1 MKSAGKRAACFGQ
14 GEACLRCQVTDRSP
28 VNQNTYLLLGPHN
41 NNAREALIRSLDAAN
56 MPYRAWKNVLA
67 LPTLRPRVS
76 GLPAAFLEHLPE
88 ATAQDVT
95 GVFFSGDLDDAA
107 SALAAFIQAEPL
119 TALIQRAKHDW
130 VRDALDDGWLFSL
143 FHPIVDA
150 GTGAVFA
157 HEALIRARHP
167 QTKEVIG
174 AGPIIDA
181 SVKLKLEHVLDQ
193 RARQVAIRNAAALNL
208 PDMRLFIN
216 FMPNTIYDP
225 EVCLRTTMET
235 AEECGTDLSR
245 LVFEVVETENI
256 PDMKR
261 LKHILDYY
269 RSRGVGTAVDDMG
282 AGFSSLEY
290 LTTLRPDFVKLDR
303 ALVVRAEHNGSARQN
318 LDLIVA
324 QAKHLEIQVIAE
336 GIETE
341 SQMLMCRD
349 AGVDFMQGFLFA
361 RPANPPELN
370 LAGTHFA
377 DLAAVGAQAQPAEPD
392 LGDGGRL
399 AAGGQHG
406 ERATRKINPLDQP
419 DTQHR
424 AFGRDQ
430 ADQQAR
436 KFLGSGDR
444 DGAGAEVALDGG

>member
-1 MKSAGKRAACFGQ
+1 MKSTGKRAACFAQ
-14 GEACLRCQVTDRSP
+14 GEACLRCQRTDQGTS
-28 VNQNTYLLLGPHN
+28 NGNTYLLLGPHN
-41 NNAREALIRSLDAAN
+41 NNVREALVRSLDAAN
-56 MPYRAWKNVLA
+56 TPYRVWKNVLA

-76 GLPAAFLEHLPE
+76 GLTAAFLERLPE
-88 ATAQDVT
+88 ATALDVT

-107 SALAAFIQAEPL
+107 STLAAFVQAEPL
-119 TALIQRAKHDW
+119 TDLIQRAKYDW

-167 QTKEVIG
+167 QTQEVIG

-181 SVKLKLEHVLDQ
+181 SVKLNLEHVLDQ
-193 RARQVAIRNAAALNL
+193 RARQAAIRNAAALNL

-225 EVCLRTTMET
+225 EVCLRTTIET

-290 LTTLRPDFVKLDR
+290 LTALRPDFVKLDR

-361 RPANPPELN
+361 RPANPPESARPFLR
-370 LAGTHFA
+370 LMP
-377 DLAAVGAQAQPAEPD
+377 LAA
-392 LGDGGRL
+392 
-399 AAGGQHG
+399 
-406 ERATRKINPLDQP
+406 
-419 DTQHR
+419 
-424 AFGRDQ
+424 
-430 ADQQAR
+430 
-436 KFLGSGDR
+436 
-444 DGAGAEVALDGG
+444 

>member
-1 MKSAGKRAACFGQ
+1 MKSTGKRAACFAQ
-14 GEACLRCQVTDRSP
+14 GEACLRCQRTDQGTS
-28 VNQNTYLLLGPHN
+28 NGNTYLLLGPHN
-41 NNAREALIRSLDAAN
+41 NNVREALVRSLDAAN
-56 MPYRAWKNVLA
+56 TPYRVWKNVLA

-76 GLPAAFLEHLPE
+76 GLTAAFLERLPE
-88 ATAQDVT
+88 ATALDVT

-107 SALAAFIQAEPL
+107 STLAAFVQAEPL
-119 TALIQRAKHDW
+119 TDLIQRAKYDW

-167 QTKEVIG
+167 QTQEVIG

-181 SVKLKLEHVLDQ
+181 SVKLNLEHVLDQ
-193 RARQVAIRNAAALNL
+193 RARQAAIRNAAALNL

-225 EVCLRTTMET
+225 EVCLRTTIET
-235 AEECGTDLSR
+235 AEECGTDLSS

-370 LAGTHFA
+370 LAGAHFA

>member
-1 MKSAGKRAACFGQ
+1 MKSTGKRAACFAQ
-14 GEACLRCQVTDRSP
+14 GEACLRCQRTDQGTS
-28 VNQNTYLLLGPHN
+28 NGNTYLLLGPHN
-41 NNAREALIRSLDAAN
+41 NNVREALVRSLDAAN
-56 MPYRAWKNVLA
+56 TPYRVWKNVLA

-76 GLPAAFLEHLPE
+76 GLTAAFLERLPE
-88 ATAQDVT
+88 ATALDVT

-107 SALAAFIQAEPL
+107 STLAAFVQAEPL
-119 TALIQRAKHDW
+119 TDLIQRAKYDW

-167 QTKEVIG
+167 QTQEVIG

-181 SVKLKLEHVLDQ
+181 SVKLNLEHVLDQ
-193 RARQVAIRNAAALNL
+193 RARQAAIRNAAALNL

-225 EVCLRTTMET
+225 EVCLRTTIET
-235 AEECGTDLSR
+235 AEECGTDLSS

-361 RPANPPELN
+361 RPANPPESARPFLR
-370 LAGTHFA
+370 LMP
-377 DLAAVGAQAQPAEPD
+377 LAA
-392 LGDGGRL
+392 
-399 AAGGQHG
+399 
-406 ERATRKINPLDQP
+406 
-419 DTQHR
+419 
-424 AFGRDQ
+424 
-430 ADQQAR
+430 
-436 KFLGSGDR
+436 
-444 DGAGAEVALDGG
+444 

>member
-1 MKSAGKRAACFGQ
+1 LDDA
-14 GEACLRCQVTDRSP
+14 
-28 VNQNTYLLLGPHN
+28 NT
-41 NNAREALIRSLDAAN
+41 
-56 MPYRAWKNVLA
+56 PYRVWKNVLA

-76 GLPAAFLEHLPE
+76 GLTAAFLERLPE
-88 ATAQDVT
+88 ATALDVT

-107 SALAAFIQAEPL
+107 STLAAFVQAEPL
-119 TALIQRAKHDW
+119 TDLIQRAKYDW
-130 VRDALDDGWLFSL
+130 VRDALEDGWLFSL

-167 QTKEVIG
+167 QTQEVIG

-181 SVKLKLEHVLDQ
+181 SVKLNLEHVLDQ

-235 AEECGTDLSR
+235 AEECGTDLSS

-370 LAGTHFA
+370 LAGAHFA

>member
-1 MKSAGKRAACFGQ
+1 MKSTGKRAACFAQ
-14 GEACLRCQVTDRSP
+14 GEACLRCQRTDQGTS
-28 VNQNTYLLLGPHN
+28 NGNTYLLLGPHN
-41 NNAREALIRSLDAAN
+41 NNVREALVRSLDAAN
-56 MPYRAWKNVLA
+56 TPYRVWKNVLA

-76 GLPAAFLEHLPE
+76 GLTAAFLERLPE
-88 ATAQDVT
+88 ATALDVT

-107 SALAAFIQAEPL
+107 STLAAFVQAEPL
-119 TALIQRAKHDW
+119 TDLIQRAKYDW

-167 QTKEVIG
+167 QTQEVIG

-193 RARQVAIRNAAALNL
+193 RARQVAIRSAAALAIPNV
-208 PDMRLFIN
+208 RLFIN

-225 EVCLRTTMET
+225 EVCLRTTMEA
-235 AEECGTDLSR
+235 AEECGMNLSR

-290 LTTLRPDFVKLDR
+290 LTALRPDFVKLDR
-303 ALVVRAEHNGSARQN
+303 ALVVRAEHSHSARQN

-324 QAKHLEIQVIAE
+324 QARQLEIQVIAE

-341 SQMLMCRD
+341 GQMNMCRD
-349 AGVDFMQGFLFA
+349 AGADFMQGFLFA
-361 RPANPPELN
+361 RPANPPEISRPFLR
-370 LAGTHFA
+370 LMS
-377 DLAAVGAQAQPAEPD
+377 AAA
-392 LGDGGRL
+392 
-399 AAGGQHG
+399 
-406 ERATRKINPLDQP
+406 
-419 DTQHR
+419 
-424 AFGRDQ
+424 
-430 ADQQAR
+430 
-436 KFLGSGDR
+436 
-444 DGAGAEVALDGG
+444 

>member
-1 MKSAGKRAACFGQ
+1 MSYAFPLRTEKEIADNRGNTRELMRKSCRIMKSTGKRAACFAQ
-14 GEACLRCQVTDRSP
+14 GEACLRCQRTDQGTS
-28 VNQNTYLLLGPHN
+28 NGNTYLLLGPHN
-41 NNAREALIRSLDAAN
+41 NNVRESLVRSLDAAN
-56 MPYRAWKNVLA
+56 TPYRVWKNVLA

-76 GLPAAFLEHLPE
+76 GLTAAFLERLPE
-88 ATAQDVT
+88 ATALDVT

-107 SALAAFIQAEPL
+107 STLAAFVQAEPL
-119 TALIQRAKHDW
+119 TDLIQRAKYDW

-167 QTKEVIG
+167 QTQEVIG

-181 SVKLKLEHVLDQ
+181 SVKLNLEHVLDQ
-193 RARQVAIRNAAALNL
+193 RARQAAIRNAAALNL

-225 EVCLRTTMET
+225 EVCLRTTIET
-235 AEECGTDLSR
+235 AEECGTDLSS

-361 RPANPPELN
+361 RPANPPESARPFLR
-370 LAGTHFA
+370 LMP
-377 DLAAVGAQAQPAEPD
+377 LAA
-392 LGDGGRL
+392 
-399 AAGGQHG
+399 
-406 ERATRKINPLDQP
+406 
-419 DTQHR
+419 
-424 AFGRDQ
+424 
-430 ADQQAR
+430 
-436 KFLGSGDR
+436 
-444 DGAGAEVALDGG
+444 